1 MIKRLCW
8 VALALLLLCSS
19 VQAQTPEEL
28 RATVSYLAS
37 DELRGRATGS
47 AGIKKAQE
55 YIAKELRTVDIEPR
69 FQPVPSQKC
78 RNVVA
83 WIKGIN
89 SEYIVVGAHLDHVG
103 TNRRRQIV
111 NGADDNA
118 SGSAA
123 VLALAKR
130 LSKIKPYRSIVFVWF
145 TGEEYGLIG
154 SRYYAANPL
163 SPDPDLPIFMLNL
176 DMVGHLGTEAPREA
190 GAPPLKPDEVL
201 DPLFEKYPFAER
213 ITLRGGDAASDQT
226 PFHQKKVPCVF
237 LHTGM
242 HRHYHQPSDDTDTLD
257 FPGMVAVCNYAYDL
271 TLAISGEVREYNIMG
286 ARDE

>member
-1 MIKRLCW
+1 MIKRLFYT
-8 VALALLLLCSS
+8 ALTLLFLCGN

-47 AGIKKAQE
+47 AGIVKAQG
-55 YIAKELRTVDIEPR
+55 YIAKELRETGIEPH
-69 FQPVPSQKC
+69 FQAVPSLVC

-83 WIKGIN
+83 WIEGTSN
-89 SEYIVVGAHLDHVG
+89 EYIVIGAHLDHVG

-123 VLALAKR
+123 ILALAKR

-145 TGEEYGLIG
+145 TGEEYGLVG
-154 SRYYAANPL
+154 SRYYVANPL
-163 SPDPDLPIFMLNL
+163 SPHSDSLPVFMLNL
-176 DMVGHLGTEAPREA
+176 DMVGHLTAEASREA

-201 DPLFEKYPFAER
+201 DPLFEEYPFAER
-213 ITLRGGDAASDQT
+213 ITLRGGDAASDQI
-226 PFHQKKVPCVF
+226 PFYQKKIPCVF

-242 HRHYHQPSDDTDTLD
+242 HRRYHQPSDDTDTLD

-271 TLAISGEVREYNIMG
+271 ILAISGEARDYNIMG
-286 ARDE
+286 L